1 MAPLISFTT
10 KVGKLQPPLV
20 LIDQMKSGQV
30 SHVARQQV
38 LRLRNTKGDAPE
50 SNFLV
55 RAEWCPKT
63 TFHGLPP
70 KLMFEGKHREV
81 TARSAFG
88 RFAFPLSP
96 VVA

>member
-1 MAPLISFTT
+1 
-10 KVGKLQPPLV
+10 
-20 LIDQMKSGQV
+20 
-30 SHVARQQV
+30 V

-50 SNFLV
+50 SDFLV
-55 RAEWCPKT
+55 RVEWCPKT

-70 KLMFEGKHREV
+70 KLMFGGKLGRKSVASH
-81 TARSAFG
+81 ALSAFG